1 MDVKPEGLQNLDL
14 LRAEFHSLLEAAVE
28 TLGEL
33 DANEQAAVDSLREA
47 ILIGH
52 QIQQIQLAIVLGS
65 VRELQATLDKIAA
78 SN

>member
-1 MDVKPEGLQNLDL
+1 
-14 LRAEFHSLLEAAVE
+14 LLEAADE
-28 TLGEL
+28 TLVEL
-33 DANEQAAVDSLREA
+33 DPNEQTAVDKLRKA

-52 QIQQIQLAIVLGS
+52 QIQQIQLAIVLAS